1 VFLDYS
7 GEDEDSVI
15 KILNKIDE
23 LDKMKLI
30 KLMKPYDKVTY
41 REILKIK
48 ALKFKSY
55 IGE

>member
-7 GEDEDSVI
+7 DEDEDSVI

-48 ALKFKSY
+48 AL
-55 IGE
+55 